1 MTKSSTRASIVDAAV
16 AVAARR
22 GISGSSMD
30 EIAEQAGVAKG
41 SLYYHFDS
49 KDAIFTEVLRIG
61 LERVVAA
68 VDDARAGAAGDDAR
82 AGAAGDDAR
91 AGASPSPVL
100 RAVVHAT
107 LATLRDNPDR
117 AKIIASEMFRTDRSW
132 HSAILPARNAV
143 AVLFRDVLREAF
155 PADAP
160 RITEAAGA
168 ALFGAIAGAGLE
180 WLLFH
185 PDQPLD
191 EVADQALV
199 LFRG

>member
-49 KDAIFTEVLRIG
+49 KDAIFTEVLRLG
-61 LERVVAA
+61 LKRVVAA

-82 AGAAGDDAR
+82 AGV
-91 AGASPSPVL
+91 SPSPVL